1 MAVAT
6 APTPARPPSPA
17 PRRTSPAAL
26 LAWMGSLADP
36 TRLRLLR
43 VLEREEL
50 SVLELRDVLM
60 LPQSTVSRHLKT
72 LGDQGWV
79 ASRREGTQAFYRA
92 APRAEPGAQRLWRL
106 ARAEIEGWPAVERD
120 ALRLEARLEARRS
133 EAQRFFAGAAGEWDR
148 VRAEAYGR
156 DFELPVL
163 RSLVPRAWTIADLGC
178 GTGAFAAELARS
190 GARVVGVDQSA
201 AMLRV
206 ARRATRGLP
215 NVELHQASLER
226 LPLPDRSCDAAL
238 LLLVLSYVAAV
249 EPVLRE
255 ADRVLA
261 PGGRLVVV
269 DAYPHED
276 EPFRRRLGQ
285 ARPGL
290 DPRALVETLS
300 ALGLEQASD
309 GPIAARPHRS
319 GPDLF
324 LAQATRPG
332 RPKP

>member
-1 MAVAT
+1 MASAAP
-6 APTPARPPSPA
+6 APTPARPD
-17 PRRTSPAAL
+17 AL
-26 LAWMGSLADP
+26 LAWMASLADP

-50 SVLELRDVLM
+50 SVLELCEVLK

-72 LGDQGWV
+72 LADQGWV
-79 ASRREGTQAFYRA
+79 ASRREGTQAFYRG
-92 APRAEPGAQRLWRL
+92 APHAEPGAQRLWRL
-106 ARAEIEGWPAVERD
+106 ARAETEGWPAVEQD

-133 EAQRFFAGAAGEWDR
+133 EAQSFFAGAAAEWDR
-148 VRAEAYGR
+148 VRSETYGR
-156 DFELPVL
+156 EFELAVL
-163 RSLVPRAWTIADLGC
+163 RSLVPRDWTVADLGC
-178 GTGAFAAELARS
+178 GTGAFTAELARS
-190 GARVVGVDQSA
+190 GARVIGVDQSA
-201 AMLRV
+201 AMLKV

-215 NVELHQASLER
+215 NVELHQASLESV
-226 LPLPDRSCDAAL
+226 PLPDRSCDAAL

-255 ADRVLA
+255 ARRILA

-290 DPRALVETLS
+290 DPRPLVETLA
-300 ALGLEQASD
+300 ALGLEGAAPD
-309 GPIAARPHRS
+309 GPIATRSHRS

-332 RPKP
+332 RRKP

>member
-1 MAVAT
+1 MAAL
-6 APTPARPPSPA
+6 APAPARPD
-17 PRRTSPAAL
+17 AL

-36 TRLRLLR
+36 TRLRILR

-50 SVLELRDVLM
+50 SVLELCEVLK
-60 LPQSTVSRHLKT
+60 LPQSTVSRHLKV
-72 LGDQGWV
+72 LSDQGWV
-79 ASRREGTQAFYRA
+79 ASRREGTQAFYRS
-92 APRAEPGAQRLWRL
+92 APHAEPGAHRLWRL
-106 ARAEIEGWPAVERD
+106 ARAEIDGWPAVEQD

-133 EAQRFFAGAAGEWDR
+133 EAQSFFAGAAAEWDR

-156 DFELPVL
+156 EFELAVL
-163 RSLVPRAWTIADLGC
+163 RSLVPRDWTVADLGC
-178 GTGAFAAELARS
+178 GTGAFTAELARS

-201 AMLRV
+201 AMLKV
-206 ARRATRGLP
+206 ARRATRDLP
-215 NVELHQASLER
+215 NVELHQASLEAV
-226 LPLPDRSCDAAL
+226 PLPDRSCDAAL

-255 ADRVLA
+255 AHRVLA

-276 EPFRRRLGQ
+276 ESFRRRLGQ

-290 DPRALVETLS
+290 RPAALLETLG
-300 ALGLEQASD
+300 ALGLDGAAVD
-309 GPIAARPHRS
+309 GPIATRSRRS

-332 RPKP
+332 RRKP

>member
-1 MAVAT
+1 
-6 APTPARPPSPA
+6 
-17 PRRTSPAAL
+17 
-26 LAWMGSLADP
+26 MGSLADP
-36 TRLRLLR
+36 TRLRILR

-50 SVLELRDVLM
+50 SVLELCEVLR

-72 LGDQGWV
+72 LADHGWV

-92 APRAEPGAQRLWRL
+92 AAHAAPGAQRLWRL
-106 ARAEIEGWPAVERD
+106 ARAETDGWTAVEQD

-133 EAQRFFAGAAGEWDR
+133 EAQTFFAGAAAEWDR
-148 VRAEAYGR
+148 VRAETYGR
-156 DFELPVL
+156 EFELAVL
-163 RSLVPRAWTIADLGC
+163 RSLVPPDWTVADLGC
-178 GTGAFAAELARS
+178 GTGAFTAELARS

-201 AMLRV
+201 AMLKV
-206 ARRATRGLP
+206 ARRATRELP
-215 NVELHQASLER
+215 NVELHQASLES

-255 ADRVLA
+255 AHRVLA

-269 DAYPHED
+269 DAYPHAD
-276 EPFRRRLGQ
+276 ETFRRRLGQ
-285 ARPGL
+285 ARAGL
-290 DPRALVETLS
+290 DPRALVETLE
-300 ALGLEQASD
+300 ALGLERAAVD
-309 GPIAARPHRS
+309 GPVATRAHRS

-332 RPKP
+332 RRKP

>member
-1 MAVAT
+1 MALAAT
-6 APTPARPPSPA
+6 TQNSRPD
-17 PRRTSPAAL
+17 AL
-26 LAWMGSLADP
+26 LAWMASLADP
-36 TRLRLLR
+36 TRLRILR

-50 SVLELRDVLM
+50 SVLELCEVLK

-72 LGDQGWV
+72 LADQGWV
-79 ASRREGTQAFYRA
+79 SSRREGTQAFYRG
-92 APRAEPGAQRLWRL
+92 APHREPGAQRLWRL
-106 ARAEIEGWPAVERD
+106 ARAEIDGWPAVEQD

-133 EAQRFFAGAAGEWDR
+133 EAQSFFAGAAAEWDR

-156 DFELPVL
+156 EFEVAVL
-163 RSLVPRAWTIADLGC
+163 RSLVPRDWTVADLGC
-178 GTGAFAAELARS
+178 GTGAFTAELARS

-206 ARRATRGLP
+206 ARRATRELP
-215 NVELHQASLER
+215 NVELHQGSLEAV
-226 LPLPDRSCDAAL
+226 PLPDRSCDAAL

-255 ADRVLA
+255 AQRILA

-269 DAYPHED
+269 DASPHED
-276 EPFRRRLGQ
+276 EAFRRRLGQ

-290 DPRALVETLS
+290 DPRALVDALA
-300 ALGLEQASD
+300 ALGLEDARAD
-309 GPIAARPHRS
+309 GPIATRSHRS

-324 LAQATRPG
+324 LAQAVRPG
-332 RPKP
+332 RRKP

>member
-1 MAVAT
+1 MTPAAR
-6 APTPARPPSPA
+6 APTPARPD
-17 PRRTSPAAL
+17 AL
-26 LAWMGSLADP
+26 LAWMAGLADP
-36 TRLRLLR
+36 TRLRILR

-50 SVLELRDVLM
+50 SVLELCEVLK

-72 LGDQGWV
+72 LADQGWLS
-79 ASRREGTQAFYRA
+79 SRREGTQAFYRG
-92 APRAEPGAQRLWRL
+92 APHPEPGAQRLWRL
-106 ARAEIEGWPAVERD
+106 ARAETEAWSAVEQD

-133 EAQRFFAGAAGEWDR
+133 EAQSFFAGAAAEWDR
-148 VRAEAYGR
+148 VRSETYGR
-156 DFELPVL
+156 EFEVAVL
-163 RSLVPRAWTIADLGC
+163 RSLLPRDWTVADLGC
-178 GTGAFAAELARS
+178 GTGAFTAELARS

-201 AMLRV
+201 AMLKV
-206 ARRATRGLP
+206 ARRATRELP
-215 NVELHQASLER
+215 NVELHQASLESV
-226 LPLPDRSCDAAL
+226 PLPDRSCDAAL

-255 ADRVLA
+255 AQRILA

-276 EPFRRRLGQ
+276 ESFRRRLGQ

-290 DPRALVETLS
+290 DPRALLETLA
-300 ALGLEQASD
+300 ALGLDAAGAD
-309 GPIAARPHRS
+309 GPLATRSHRS

>member
-1 MAVAT
+1 MAAT
-6 APTPARPPSPA
+6 APQSPARPD
-17 PRRTSPAAL
+17 AL

-36 TRLRLLR
+36 TRLRILR

-50 SVLELRDVLM
+50 SVLELCEVLK

-92 APRAEPGAQRLWRL
+92 APHAEPGAQRLWKL
-106 ARAEIEGWPAVERD
+106 ARAELDGWPAVEQD
-120 ALRLEARLEARRS
+120 GLRLEARLEARRS
-133 EAQRFFAGAAGEWDR
+133 EAQSFFAGAAAEWDR
-148 VRAEAYGR
+148 VRSEVYGR
-156 DFELPVL
+156 EFELAVL
-163 RSLVPRAWTIADLGC
+163 RSLVPPDWTVADLGC
-178 GTGAFAAELARS
+178 GTGAFTAELARS

-201 AMLRV
+201 AMLKL
-206 ARRATRGLP
+206 ARRAIRELP

-255 ADRVLA
+255 AHRILS
-261 PGGRLVVV
+261 PGGRLVIV
-269 DAYPHED
+269 DAYPHAD
-276 EPFRRRLGQ
+276 ESFRRRLGQ
-285 ARPGL
+285 ARPGI
-290 DPRALVETLS
+290 DPLGLADALA
-300 ALGLEQASD
+300 ALGLERTGAE
-309 GPIAARPHRS
+309 GPIPTRSHRS

-324 LAQATRPG
+324 LAQGVRPG
-332 RPKP
+332 RRKP

>member
-1 MAVAT
+1 MAVLPVPA
-6 APTPARPPSPA
+6 AARPD
-17 PRRTSPAAL
+17 AL

-36 TRLRLLR
+36 TRLRILR

-50 SVLELRDVLM
+50 PVVDLCEVLK

-79 ASRREGTQAFYRA
+79 SSRREGTQAFYRA
-92 APRAEPGAQRLWRL
+92 APHAEPGAQRLWRL
-106 ARAEIEGWPAVERD
+106 ARAETGGWPAVEQD

-133 EAQRFFAGAAGEWDR
+133 EAQSFFAGAAAEWDR
-148 VRAEAYGR
+148 VRAETYGR
-156 DFELPVL
+156 EFELAVL
-163 RSLVPRAWTIADLGC
+163 RSLVPAEWTVADLGC

-215 NVELHQASLER
+215 NVALHQASLEAT
-226 LPLPDRSCDAAL
+226 PLPDRSCDAAL

-255 ADRVLA
+255 AHRILV
-261 PGGRLVVV
+261 PGGRLLVV
-269 DAYPHED
+269 DAYPHAD
-276 EPFRRRLGQ
+276 EQLRRRLGQ

-290 DPRALVETLS
+290 DPAALVE
-300 ALGLEQASD
+300 ALAAAGLEGAAAD
-309 GPIAARPHRS
+309 GPVPARGSRS

-324 LAQATRPG
+324 LARATRPG
-332 RPKP
+332 RRKA